1 VIRLNATIDQKK
13 VEEMKNQF
21 GDILTTQGN
30 LLLSGPLPEERD
42 EPEIAHLPRLIL
54 DFNRK
59 DFGRLRELIDEI
71 NED

>member
-1 VIRLNATIDQKK
+1 LTPQ
-13 VEEMKNQF
+13 
-21 GDILTTQGN
+21 GD

-42 EPEIAHLPRLIL
+42 ETEVAHLPRLIL

-59 DFGRLRELIDEI
+59 DYGRLRALIDVI